1 MTTQSDYWYALA
13 TKIIRTEMTKRN
25 LTYEELVK
33 NLREIGVEI
42 NVGNLRARISQGAF
56 SSALFIQCL
65 RAMRVK
71 NLLLEENYFE

>member
-33 NLREIGVEI
+33 NLREIGVDIYPVLTSYAGEKP
-42 NVGNLRARISQGAF
+42 LARRK
-56 SSALFIQCL
+56 LF
-65 RAMRVK
+65 
-71 NLLLEENYFE
+71 